1 MPPAVRLLPFD
12 TRPGPAALAA
22 DEVLLE
28 HAAAGGVASLRFYQW
43 AEPTLSLGYF
53 QSAADRLADPLV
65 AGLPFV
71 RRASGGA
78 GLGPRGGG
86 PAPPPPPPPGRP
98 RGGGG

>member
-53 QSAADRLADPLV
+53 QPAADRFADPLV

-78 GLGPRGGG
+78 GIGYGRGELTYTPHPPPRPARRGGE
-86 PAPPPPPPPGRP
+86 
-98 RGGGG
+98 